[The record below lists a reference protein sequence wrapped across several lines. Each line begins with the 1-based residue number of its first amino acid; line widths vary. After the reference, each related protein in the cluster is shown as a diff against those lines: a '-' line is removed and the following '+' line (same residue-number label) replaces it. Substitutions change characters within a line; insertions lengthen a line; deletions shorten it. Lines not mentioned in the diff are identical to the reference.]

1 MNSQQRAFR
10 EQLERLKIE
19 ASNAV
24 NKKGETMSEMEKIK
38 EELKAQRE
46 QERNQQ

>member
-19 ASNAV
+19 ATRSNS
-24 NKKGETMSEMEKIK
+24 NKDEALHEI
-38 EELKAQRE
+38 ELVK
-46 QERNQQ
+46 